1 MTLSNANF
9 VEFSIS
15 TGTCSQAAAKERETV
30 QRCTLAL
37 GGDRGVRSMSQNRKI
52 QHQRIGRQGGGGG
65 GEIMDMVWDKYVRLA
80 EMVRLRRMS

>member
-15 TGTCSQAAAKERETV
+15 TVTCSQAGAKERETV

-52 QHQRIGRQGGGGG
+52 QLQRIGRQGG
-65 GEIMDMVWDKYVRLA
+65 GEIMDMVWDKYVRLD